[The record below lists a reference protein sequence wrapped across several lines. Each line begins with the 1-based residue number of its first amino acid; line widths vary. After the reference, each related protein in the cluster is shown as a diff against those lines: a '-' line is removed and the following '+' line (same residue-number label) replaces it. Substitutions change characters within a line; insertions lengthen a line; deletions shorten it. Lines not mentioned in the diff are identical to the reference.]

1 MKIADFPVGLQ
12 FFYMGIY
19 RAVNDP
25 STDSIISWG
34 KNNKSFII
42 WNAPEF
48 LANILSNC
56 GAMMCDD
63 FKEFYSSL
71 KEYGFV
77 KISGEHRMEF
87 GHKYFVRGRPDLL
100 KKMQAKSHARSRRIC
115 FIAKQARERN
125 LANGLDRLRI
135 R

>member
-1 MKIADFPVGLQ
+1 MKLENFPIGLH
-12 FFYMGIY
+12 FFYRGIY
-19 RAVNDP
+19 RAVDDP

-42 WNAPEF
+42 WNAGEF
-48 LANILSNC
+48 LANILTNC
-56 GAMMCDD
+56 RAMVCDD
-63 FKEFYSSL
+63 FKEFYSKL

-100 KKMQAKSHARSRRIC
+100 RKMQAKSHARSRRIC
-115 FIAKQARERN
+115 FAAKQARERK
-125 LANGLDRLRI
+125 LANGLDLLRI
-135 R
+135 G